1 MKKLWTLISG
11 LVVLSLG
18 LSGCAEGGA
27 AANGLSASGT
37 ISADQ
42 VAISPELNEKVVS
55 VNVEEGQLV
64 QAGEVLFVQDDA
76 TLKAQRDQAAAQAAA
91 AEATLQAARAQLES
105 AQAQYELAL
114 AGAHLQDGWKSANI
128 WQIGVPEEIEQP
140 AWYYQ
145 KSEYMAAN
153 DAEEQAA
160 LLAVAR
166 EQANLDKVL
175 ADASNEDFV
184 GAEKRL
190 IEAQTY
196 YLALKNVRDQAQAAQ
211 EGDEVRRA
219 ADELYNSALTDLE
232 AAKLAY
238 NRMLSSEAANRVR
251 EARARLAVVQARLDY
266 ARAVKAQMQSGDD
279 SLQVKAALAQ
289 VRQAETAVSQA
300 EANLTQAQAAVRLLE
315 LTLSKAT
322 VKAPV
327 SGTVLS
333 RNIEAGEFAAA
344 GSIALTIGRLETVR
358 VVVYVPEADYGRIRL
373 EQAVRVSVDSYPGRI
388 FSGNVVRIADQAEF
402 TPRNVSTVEGRK
414 STVFAVEVL
423 IPNPDGA
430 LKPGM
435 PADVDFEG

>member
-1 MKKLWTLISG
+1 MKKYWL
-11 LVVLSLG
+11 LVTILAAISLG
-18 LSGCAEGGA
+18 LSGCAQDGS
-27 AANGLSASGT
+27 AANCLSASGT
-37 ISADQ
+37 IAADQ
-42 VAISPELNEKVVS
+42 VSISPELNEKVLS
-55 VNVEEGQLV
+55 VNVEEGQAV
-64 QAGEVLFVQDDA
+64 QAGETLFVQDDG
-76 TLKAQRDQAAAQAAA
+76 TLKAQYDQAAAQATAA
-91 AEATLQAARAQLES
+91 DATLQAAQAQLES
-105 AQAQYELAL
+105 AQAQYELVL
-114 AGAHLQDGWKSANI
+114 SGAYLQDGWKSANI

-160 LLAVAR
+160 LLAMAR
-166 EQANLDKVL
+166 EQANLEKVL

-196 YLALKNVRDQAQAAQ
+196 YLALKNVRDQAQAAL
-211 EGDEVRRA
+211 EGDDVREA
-219 ADELYNSALTDLE
+219 ADDLYNSALTDLE

-279 SLQVKAALAQ
+279 SLQVKAAVAQ
-289 VRQAETAVSQA
+289 IKQAETAVTQA
-300 EANLTQAQAAVRLLE
+300 QANLTQAQAAVKLLE
-315 LTLSKAT
+315 LTLNKAT
-322 VKAPV
+322 VKAPTG
-327 SGTVLS
+327 GTVLS

-358 VVVYVPEADYGRIRL
+358 VVVYVPEADYGRIKL
-373 EQAVRVSVDSYPGRI
+373 EQAVRVSVDSFPGRI
-388 FSGNVVRIADQAEF
+388 FSGNVVKIADQAEF

-435 PADVDFEG
+435 PADVDFGG